1 MSSAFKARLA
11 AGLATAAVIVGS
23 SRSALALNCKDLPAP
38 IYGVGGSAPKPL
50 FAKLAKALTAATPTQ
65 TLVYQAPGACFGPNA
80 IISGTKMTG
89 TASYWDDTG
98 KELTCTLALTGEDP
112 DFGAGGTF
120 ANECPGITSLPAG
133 VGDFIGPVQP
143 YDFVVPKA
151 SSQTSISAAAAYFA
165 YGFGAAGKAEP
176 WVDETELITRDPN
189 SGAALIVALAIGVP
203 VAKLKGVDAKTNGN
217 TVTLVSTAAIP
228 EAAIGFC
235 SGETADANA
244 ATVSVL
250 AYQHYGQSCGYFP
263 SSTQTSFD
271 KRNVRD
277 GHYALWAPLHF
288 FANVDAAGKPIK
300 AGAAKIVGYFD
311 GSVATPA
318 GVDVPSIIISSGAVP
333 QCAMEVQRDT
343 DMGDLKSYAPDAP
356 CGCFYDAVATGSTT
370 CSACTANKDCSVGA
384 PNCRYGYCEVN

>member
-11 AGLATAAVIVGS
+11 AGLAAAAVVVGA
-23 SRSALALNCKDLPAP
+23 SRPALAVNCKDLPAP
-38 IYGVGGSAPKPL
+38 IYGIGGSAPKPL
-50 FAKLAKALTAATPTQ
+50 FARLAKALTNAAPQQ
-65 TLVYQAPGACFGPNA
+65 TLVYQAPGACLGPNA

-89 TASYWDDTG
+89 TASYWDAAG
-98 KELTCTLALTGEDP
+98 KEQSCALALVGDDP

-120 ANECPGITSLPAG
+120 ATECPGISALPAG

-165 YGFGAAGKAEP
+165 YGFGASGQAQP
-176 WVDETELITRDPN
+176 WVDETQLITRDPS
-189 SGAALIVALAIGVP
+189 SGAALIIALAIGVP
-203 VAKLKGVDAKTNGN
+203 VAKLKGVDAKSNGN
-217 TVTLVSTAAIP
+217 TVTLVATSPVP

-235 SGETADANA
+235 SGETADANT

-250 AYQHYGQSCGYFP
+250 AYQHYNQTCGYYP
-263 SSTQTSFD
+263 SSTQSGLD

-288 FANVDAAGKPIK
+288 FANVNAQGKPVK
-300 AGAAKIVGYFD
+300 AAAATIIGYFD

-318 GVDVPSIIISSGAVP
+318 GVDVPKIIVASGAVP
-333 QCAMEVQRDT
+333 QCAMEVTRT
-343 DMGDLKSYAPDAP
+343 ADMGELQSYAPAAP
-356 CGCFYDAVATGSTT
+356 CGCFYDAIATGATT
-370 CSACTANKDCSVGA
+370 CGACTSSAECSAGA